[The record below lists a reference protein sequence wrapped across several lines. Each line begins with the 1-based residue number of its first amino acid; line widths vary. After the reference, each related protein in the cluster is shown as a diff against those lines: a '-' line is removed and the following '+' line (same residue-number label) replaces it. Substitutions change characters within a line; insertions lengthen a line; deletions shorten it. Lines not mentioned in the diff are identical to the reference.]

1 MPIRNLLEH
10 NFLTPNEDVIFQGE
24 GTAAKTVT
32 SSNLE
37 VLKTCKL
44 GAELALTLLLPLHP
58 IQSVQFNKIVN

>member
-1 MPIRNLLEH
+1 MTVNK
-10 NFLTPNEDVIFQGE
+10 NVIFQGG
-24 GTAAKTVT
+24 GTAARTVS

-58 IQSVQFNKIVN
+58 IQSVQFNQIIN